1 MVTVEKVDLSNKTQ
15 VNEFIKFP
23 FKLYANTPQW
33 VPLFDMD
40 MRIVMDPKKHP
51 FYEHSDAEFFVAKR
65 GDEVVGRICAMENKL
80 FNKYHGKKEGEFYF
94 FDTINDQEVAD
105 ALFNR
110 VFEWDKARG
119 LDALIGPK
127 GFSSFDGYGIQI
139 EGNDLPQ
146 MMTMMNYNFPYY
158 QTLVENLGFTKEVDF
173 ISCYADSKNF
183 TLDPR
188 ISLIAE
194 KVLQKGKFA
203 VKNFKN
209 KAEIRAWA
217 ERIGEA
223 YNNTFVNNW
232 EYYPLTE
239 KEVKFV
245 LDTLITSIVPKLM
258 KIITYEDTVVGF
270 LLAFPDISKALQRAK
285 GKITPWSIAD
295 IMISLKRAKTVSVN
309 GMGVLPEYHGR
320 GGNALLYTEMQKTI
334 VESGF
339 DHAELTQVANTAE
352 QMRKDLINLGGKPYK
367 NHRVYRRAV

>member
-1 MVTVEKVDLSNKTQ
+1 MVTVEKVDLSNKAQ